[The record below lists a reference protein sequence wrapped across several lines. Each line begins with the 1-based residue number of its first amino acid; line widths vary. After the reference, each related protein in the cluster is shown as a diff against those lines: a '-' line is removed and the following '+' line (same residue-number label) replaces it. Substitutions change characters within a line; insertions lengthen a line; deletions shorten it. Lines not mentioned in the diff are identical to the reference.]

1 MMLTREILRQ
11 VRRLHLRARRAVED
25 PLGGAYR
32 SVFKGSGISFEEV
45 REYQPGDDIRG
56 IDWKVTARM
65 GHPFVKRFIEER
77 ELTVMLLLDASAS
90 MSFGSFDAS
99 KREVAAEVAALLT
112 LCAVGSND
120 KIGLVL
126 TSDIVEACLPP
137 RKTTRHAL
145 RLIRDLFVFKPTRPG
160 TNVGIGL
167 DYLLKI
173 LKRRALVFI
182 FSDFLDGSHDKALKR
197 AAHRHDVV
205 AVKIEDPLD
214 VAWPDVGLV
223 ETVDLESGRTM
234 LIDTSDA
241 DFRASHASRRRDSD
255 LAFEQLAK
263 AHGIDVLTVSTGGDH
278 LDALIRF
285 FRIRERRLN
294 RA

>member
-1 MMLTREILRQ
+1 MLTREILRQ

-45 REYQPGDDIRG
+45 REYQPGDDIRS

-90 MSFGSFDAS
+90 MTFGSVDAT

-112 LCAVGSND
+112 LCAVSSND
-120 KIGLVL
+120 KIGLLL
-126 TSDIVEACLPP
+126 TSDVVEAFLPP
-137 RKTTRHAL
+137 RKTSRHAL

-160 TNVGIGL
+160 TRLQCGL
-167 DYLLKI
+167 DYLHKI
-173 LKRRALVFI
+173 LKRRALVFV
-182 FSDFLDGSHDKALKR
+182 FSDFFDEGHEKALR
-197 AAHRHDVV
+197 QAAHRHDVV
-205 AVKIEDPLD
+205 VVRIDDPLD
-214 VAWPDVGLV
+214 AVWPDVGLV
-223 ETVDLESGRTM
+223 ETIDLETGRVM
-234 LIDTSDA
+234 MIDTSDA
-241 DFRASHASRRRDSD
+241 AFRSAHADRLRERGV
-255 LAFEQLAK
+255 AFDQLAK
-263 AHGIDVLTVSTGGDH
+263 AHGIDVLSVSTTGNH

-285 FRIRERRLN
+285 FRQRQRRLSH
-294 RA
+294 A

>member
-1 MMLTREILRQ
+1 MLTREILRQ

-45 REYQPGDDIRG
+45 REYQPGDDIRS

-77 ELTVMLLLDASAS
+77 ELTVLLLLDASAS

-126 TSDIVEACLPP
+126 ASDVVEAFLPP
-137 RKTTRHAL
+137 RKTSRHAL

-160 TNVGIGL
+160 TSLRVGL
-167 DYLLKI
+167 DYLHKI
-173 LKRRALVFI
+173 LKRRALVFV
-182 FSDFLDGSHDKALKR
+182 FSDFLDEGHEKAMKQ
-197 AAHRHDVV
+197 AAHRHDLV
-205 AVKIEDPLD
+205 AVRIEDPLD
-214 VAWPDVGLV
+214 SDWPDVGLV
-223 ETVDLESGRTM
+223 ETLDLETGGS
-234 LIDTSDA
+234 LCIDTSDA
-241 DFRASHASRRRDSD
+241 GFRAAHAERLRNRA

-263 AHGIDVLTVSTGGDH
+263 AHGIDVLTVSTGGGH

-285 FRIRERRLN
+285 FRQREHRLN